1 VTSAPSEQPAVG
13 PVEVAGPIRIYSVA
27 DVAAL
32 LGCSAKTV
40 EEWARAG
47 DLPGLKPGGSWIFP
61 AQALCTRLNELALE
75 HARERKK
82 PCKALAVAQPLM
94 TPAKRG
100 PKRRPLPTLIDLP
113 GPGDP

>member
-1 VTSAPSEQPAVG
+1 VKAPPSDLLATS
-13 PVEVAGPIRIYSVA
+13 PVEVAGPIKIYSVA

-61 AQALCTRLNELALE
+61 TQALCTRLNELALE
-75 HARERKK
+75 QARERKK
-82 PCKALAVAQPLM
+82 PGKPLAVAQPLM
-94 TPAKRG
+94 APAKRS
-100 PKRRPLPTLIDLP
+100 PKLRLRPKLIDP
-113 GPGDP
+113 YGPGDP